1 MGVHLLIERQLSNR
15 QLAIWKL
22 QVLIKS
28 ESLRQT
34 VMLKEAAID
43 LVSTHL
49 NVCQPSDS
57 SN

>member
-28 ESLRQT
+28 ESLHQT

-49 NVCQPSDS
+49 NVCRPSDS
-57 SN
+57 CN

>member
-57 SN
+57 CN